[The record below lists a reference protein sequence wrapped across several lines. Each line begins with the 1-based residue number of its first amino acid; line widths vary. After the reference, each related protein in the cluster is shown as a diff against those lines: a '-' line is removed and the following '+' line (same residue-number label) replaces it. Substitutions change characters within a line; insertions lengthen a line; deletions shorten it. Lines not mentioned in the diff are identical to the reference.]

1 MSAAKN
7 ILNSVRLGGREAGRP
22 EEKVYRGSRPFPS
35 RVSYPFI
42 RTTPLAWI
50 QAASPI
56 KGKALAVGVAIWY
69 QAGLKKSQRVKLPS
83 SLLRAFGIN
92 RHSGYRALRELE
104 RAGLLKVER
113 RRGECPVVEIIDRV
127 DCNNPL

>member
-1 MSAAKN
+1 MSTAKN
-7 ILNSVRLGGREAGRP
+7 ILNSMRFDGRVAGSL
-22 EEKVYRGSRPFPS
+22 EEKVSRGSRYFPS
-35 RVSYPFI
+35 KVSHPFI
-42 RTTPLAWI
+42 RTMPLAWI

-113 RRGECPVVEIIDRV
+113 HRGGCPVVEIIDRV
-127 DCNNPL
+127 ECNYPL